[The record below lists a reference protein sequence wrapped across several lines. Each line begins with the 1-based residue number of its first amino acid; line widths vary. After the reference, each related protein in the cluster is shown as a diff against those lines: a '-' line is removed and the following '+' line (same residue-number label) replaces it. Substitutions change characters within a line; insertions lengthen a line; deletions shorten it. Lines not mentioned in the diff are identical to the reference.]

1 MNNKT
6 YVFECL
12 ANVLFDCKQCS
23 CTCVILKYKR
33 LKFAAVCIDAS
44 FLKNT
49 ALIRKKKLQLSSVI
63 VRQVNLTGLFIT
75 SRVKFKCSP
84 DSSY

>member
-1 MNNKT
+1 M
-6 YVFECL
+6 YL
-12 ANVLFDCKQCS
+12 NVWPMYFLIVS
-23 CTCVILKYKR
+23 SVRARVILKYKR

-44 FLKNT
+44 FFFKNT

-84 DSSY
+84 NSSY

>member
-1 MNNKT
+1 M
-6 YVFECL
+6 YL
-12 ANVLFDCKQCS
+12 NVWPMYFLIVS
-23 CTCVILKYKR
+23 SVRARVILKYKR
-33 LKFAAVCIDAS
+33 LKFAAVCIDAFF
-44 FLKNT
+44 FLNT

-84 DSSY
+84 NSSY